1 MGLIQNGE
9 QNNEQYEAQKEER
22 KNVFWKALIGVS
34 SILLIAIAAY
44 FIFQLFTANPLEGTW
59 VNADSDMQMTIKD
72 VQTAEFM
79 LVESESGE
87 VVVTLYYKVDVDQK
101 TLSLYLSD
109 EEAAKIAK
117 STNGGLSV
125 EEVKLAFDS
134 MEGTYDYN
142 IEQNQLTLTEREY
155 GEQLVFDKK

>member
-1 MGLIQNGE
+1 
-9 QNNEQYEAQKEER
+9 
-22 KNVFWKALIGVS
+22 
-34 SILLIAIAAY
+34 
-44 FIFQLFTANPLEGTW
+44 
-59 VNADSDMQMTIKD
+59 
-72 VQTAEFM
+72 M

-87 VVVTLYYKVDVDQK
+87 VVVTMYYKVDVDQK

-109 EEAAKIAK
+109 EEAARIAK